1 MRIVELGYPSSLTQ
15 AIIDDK
21 SLIIYRPRLNQITG
35 SVLSTILLHQIIY
48 WANKSQNLFY
58 KFKEPCNHDLYKP
71 GDSWTEELGFT
82 RWEFDSAIK
91 NIAKKY
97 NPKKDEPPTESLV
110 IFYTDI
116 RRLTWYSVNWNKL
129 NSLVESAFIRKE
141 EKPLYVNSD
150 SNFTYSDASALPYKE
165 TENTTE
171 NKQQTT
177 PATSEAGASIAQ
189 IETPVFAAAVSL
201 LGKYAIGHDNA
212 NRYAKKFSL
221 PFIQKKLSEIELK
234 FASGQVKN
242 LQGYI
247 ITVFDRTESEESL
260 FEQETKDKKELTK
273 QQQKEAD
280 ILARKK
286 AQIEEQK
293 HREYI
298 SITDKLIAE
307 ANVVEQRWFAEW
319 LAGES
324 KQAVAMYKELGL
336 RSNIVMAYYRRYLY
350 NKYYHIS
357 EEN

>member
-1 MRIVELGYPSSLTQ
+1 MRIEELGYPSSLTQ

-58 KFKEPCNHDLYKP
+58 KFMRPCNHDLYKP
-71 GDSWTEELGFT
+71 GDSWEEELGFT
-82 RWEFDSAIK
+82 RRELDGALK
-91 NIAKKY
+91 KIAAKY
-97 NPKKDEPPTESLV
+97 NPKKDSVPTDSLV
-110 IFYTDI
+110 VFYTDI
-116 RRLTWYSVNWNKL
+116 RRLTWYSVNWNSL
-129 NSLVESAFIRKE
+129 NASLEGVFIRNVQNE
-141 EKPLYVNSD
+141 HYVNHEAD
-150 SNFTYSDASALPYKE
+150 ITYCGNRALQYKE

-171 NKQQTT
+171 IKQQTT

-212 NRYAKKFSL
+212 NRYAQKFSL

-260 FEQETKDKKELTK
+260 FEQETKAKKELTK

-324 KQAVAMYKELGL
+324 KQAVAMYKEQGL
-336 RSNIVMAYYRRYLY
+336 KSNIVMAYYRRYLY